1 MPDSHSGVGPG
12 QVGKLPT
19 HIKQVQAIMAKVQSI
34 KDGDDHEFE
43 DAEWAIA
50 ALTAMPASVR
60 EMGEVGVED
69 ARHDLGDTV
78 L

>member
-1 MPDSHSGVGPG
+1 
-12 QVGKLPT
+12 
-19 HIKQVQAIMAKVQSI
+19 MAKVQSI

-50 ALTAMPASVR
+50 TLTALAASVR
-60 EMGEVGVED
+60 EMGEVGFED
-69 ARHDLGDTV
+69 ARHDLGDTA